1 MSVIPDRAC
10 CCSAKPV
17 ANALMPATKNRAH
30 PVDLWLCGHHWRVS
44 RAALAEAGA
53 EVHAVAV
60 PAAEGEADREGA
72 PV

>member
-17 ANALMPATKNRAH
+17 ANAVMPATKNRAH
-30 PVDLWLCGHHWRVS
+30 SVDLWLCGHHWRVS
-44 RAALAEAGA
+44 RVALAEAGA
-53 EVHAVAV
+53 EVYDVAAL
-60 PAAEGEADREGA
+60 AAEEEAHREGA